1 MSSAANRRA
10 GRRAPRIPEGERVA
24 VFTDHDAA
32 QKAVMMLA
40 DADFPIKQVSIIGS
54 ELTSVERITG
64 MMTTGRAA
72 GSGLMTGLMLGMFAG
87 LVSLIVNPGI
97 ELMSLLAMGLIAVG
111 VGVLWSVVSYLASPS
126 KRNYTSVMQTIPK
139 RFELVVPAG
148 DAAEARRHLGALA
161 FRPEVPVAPT
171 KTMPVP
177 GAESAQPA
185 QTIPDAAA
193 AAPIPHGATVTDA
206 TPARPRTYGEAQDE
220 LKRQEAL
227 RAASHDRDAAN

>member
-1 MSSAANRRA
+1 MSSATNRRA
-10 GRRAPRIPEGERVA
+10 GRRAPRIPTGERVA
-24 VFTDHDAA
+24 AFTDYEAA
-32 QKAVMMLA
+32 RKAVMTLA
-40 DADFPIKQVSIIGS
+40 EADFPIKQVSIVGS
-54 ELTSVERITG
+54 ELTSVERVTG

-111 VGVLWSVVSYLASPS
+111 VGVLWSVVSYLASPA

-161 FRPEVPVAPT
+161 FRPEAPIAQT
-171 KTMPVP
+171 VTMPVS
-177 GAESAQPA
+177 GAEPA
-185 QTIPDAAA
+185 QSPQLVPESSAAVPVSHGAPAADAA
-193 AAPIPHGATVTDA
+193 
-206 TPARPRTYGEAQDE
+206 PARPRTYGEAQDE

-227 RAASHDRDAAN
+227 RAASSDRDAAN

>member
-24 VFTDHDAA
+24 AFTDYEAA
-32 QKAVMMLA
+32 RKAVMTLA
-40 DADFPIKQVSIIGS
+40 EADFPIKRVSIIGS
-54 ELTSVERITG
+54 DLTSVERITG
-64 MMTTGRAA
+64 MVTAGRAA

-148 DAAEARRHLGALA
+148 DVAEARRHLGALA
-161 FRPEVPVAPT
+161 LRPEAPVTPT
-171 KTMPVP
+171 RTMPVA

-185 QTIPDAAA
+185 QIVPDAAP
-193 AAPIPHGATVTDA
+193 AAPIPHGATATDA

-227 RAASHDRDAAN
+227 RAAPRDRDAAN